1 MFTCTDSELEALLDP
16 TQVIAAIRAAFA
28 GGFEKVSMPQRLHL
42 ETETGTLLIM
52 PCSIADDDVCGLKI
66 VSVSREARPEGR
78 VRASYMLLDAKTAR
92 TISVLEANHLTD
104 LRTAAT
110 TAIATDI
117 LARADA
123 ATLGVFGTG
132 RQAEAHLAT
141 LPRVHTFQRILL
153 VGTSAAKTEAFVQRM
168 HQQCGCELKATDA
181 ETCARSSDVICT
193 CSSSVEPLF
202 RGELVR
208 PGTHVNL
215 IGTFQPHAREVDSV
229 LIRRARV
236 FVDTYSAA
244 FAEAGDVLVPLHA
257 GEIGRQHVLGD
268 LHELVSEVKDG
279 RRSGDDITVFKSVG
293 CALEDLVTAKL
304 ALRAVQSRD
313 SEATA
318 GSRSATS

>member
-1 MFTCTDSELEALLDP
+1 MFTCTDAELEALLDP
-16 TQVIAAIRAAFA
+16 MQVVAAIRAAFV

-42 ETETGTLLIM
+42 ETETGTILIM
-52 PCSIADDDVCGLKI
+52 PCAMADDGVCGLKI

-78 VRASYMLLDAKTAR
+78 VRASYMLLDARTSR
-92 TISVLEANHLTD
+92 TIAVFEANYLTD

-117 LARADA
+117 LARPDA

-132 RQAEAHLAT
+132 RQAEAHLAM
-141 LPRVHTFQRILL
+141 LPRVRRFQRIL
-153 VGTSAAKTEAFVQRM
+153 VAGTNATKTEAFALRM
-168 HQQCGCELKATDA
+168 RERFRREIEAADA

-193 CSSSVEPLF
+193 CTSSVEPLF

-215 IGTFQPHAREVDSV
+215 IGTFQPCAREVDSA

-236 FVDTYSAA
+236 FVDTYEAA
-244 FAEAGDVLVPLHA
+244 FAEAGDILVPLHA

-268 LHELVSEVKDG
+268 LHELLSDIKPG
-279 RRSGDDITVFKSVG
+279 RGSRNDIKVFKSVG

-304 ALRAVQSRD
+304 ALRAVQSRTTK
-313 SEATA
+313 ATA
-318 GSRSATS
+318 GSRSAPS